1 MDSWVWIPGF
11 GVLDLDSWFG
21 FMALD
26 SKVLIS
32 LLGVLSVDAW
42 LVFLVWIPRFGFL
55 GLGAWAWSPCF
66 GVTVLGMGY

>member
-1 MDSWVWIPGF
+1 MVDLLPRFLGWIPGF
-11 GVLDLDSWFG
+11 G
-21 FMALD
+21 FMGLD